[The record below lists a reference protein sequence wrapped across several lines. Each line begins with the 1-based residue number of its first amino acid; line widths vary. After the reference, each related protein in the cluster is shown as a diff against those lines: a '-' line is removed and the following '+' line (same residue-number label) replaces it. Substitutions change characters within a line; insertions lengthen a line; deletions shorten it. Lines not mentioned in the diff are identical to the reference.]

1 MQTEHHHSQQ
11 RKQNYFLVQKY
22 HEEKTRGEI
31 VIKRNQIDQYY
42 WKAYCFILTN
52 KHCLAEIKQIFKEH
66 NTDVYIEQ
74 ESRNPCL
81 HYKGMFPSEDV
92 TITWRN
98 GMTTILTR
106 YVMKSYAGYFLQ
118 CEANVM
124 QKVYCYLQK
133 SEEDLSKDVLINLIN
148 KSSVELSGLLA
159 KTIKCLCEV
168 EKKFGILKIYDTL
181 QQGFVKVYQ
190 FTTSKAECDLINC
203 FGVVEAFQSKFKNTH
218 LFLDEEDFIVY
229 CGGDAVDFDNAIKFF
244 VKQTWMDDI
253 PKTKC
258 NVSDSR
264 IFTLIREE
272 ETEMYL
278 VKEKLQLQRGNYI
291 WRFETNSNEIVV
303 YAESKDISSTV
314 AHIIEKSF
322 ETRMIDTK
330 HKVFTATEDWLKK
343 RGEMLQRYKGK
354 LMIDINEEENKIM
367 FLGTDDAMSS
377 IANFVTETFELL
389 NQQAKSPIVKTI
401 NIENRKFQHLQK
413 YKSGE
418 LEEIANDNNVE
429 IIHLQTR
436 FKSGYELKG
445 EEEKGVK
452 CVYEYIKTLESN
464 VDTQCHVVQSA
475 AVAHDLTVGNE
486 KRLEIEAEYKCCIK
500 FETQIDDSPSLSDF
514 KSESWL
520 LEQDCK
526 LTLILGSAIDVPSD
540 VMVECGTL
548 HTGKRLHCYFPIRL
562 NLVQRSRLAAIL
574 VIS

>member
-11 RKQNYFLVQKY
+11 RKQNYYLVQKY
-22 HEEKTRGEI
+22 HKENKGEI
-31 VIKRNQIDQYY
+31 VIKCNPIDQYY
-42 WKAYCFILTN
+42 WKAYYFILTN
-52 KHCLAEIKQIFKEH
+52 KNCLAEIKQIFKEH

-74 ESRNPCL
+74 ESRNLCL
-81 HYKGMFPSEDV
+81 HYKGMFPNKEV
-92 TITWRN
+92 AITWQN

-106 YVMKSYAGYFLQ
+106 YVLKRYAGYYLQ
-118 CEANVM
+118 CEANVV
-124 QKVYCYLQK
+124 QEVCCYLKK
-133 SEEDLSKDVLINLIN
+133 SEDLSKDILINLIN
-148 KSSVELSGLLA
+148 NSSIELSGLLA
-159 KTIKCLCEV
+159 KTAKCLCEV
-168 EKKFGILKIYDTL
+168 EKKFGILGIYDTL

-190 FTTSKAECDLINC
+190 LVTSKEECDLINC
-203 FGVVEAFQSKFKNTH
+203 FGVDEAFQSKFKKTH
-218 LFLDEEDFIVY
+218 LFFDEDDFIVY
-229 CGGDAVDFDNAIKFF
+229 FVGDAVDLQNATEFF
-244 VKQTWMDDI
+244 VKKTWMDDI

-278 VKEKLQLQRGNYI
+278 IREKLQLQRGNYI

-303 YAESKDISSTV
+303 YAESKEISSTV
-314 AHIIEKSF
+314 AHIIEQSF

-354 LMIDINEEENKIM
+354 LMIDINEEENKIL

-389 NQQAKSPIVKTI
+389 NQQNQQAKSPIRKTVEI
-401 NIENRKFQHLQK
+401 KNRKFQHLQK
-413 YKSGE
+413 YYSGE
-418 LEEIANDNNVE
+418 LEEIAHDNNVE
-429 IIHLQTR
+429 IIPLQTQ
-436 FKSGYELKG
+436 FKSGYQLQG

-452 CVYEYIKTLESN
+452 YVYEYIKTLESN

-475 AVAHDLTVGNE
+475 AVAHDLTVENG

-500 FETQIDDSPSLSDF
+500 FETQIDDL
-514 KSESWL
+514 KSESWQM
-520 LEQDCK
+520 EQDCK

-548 HTGKRLHCYFPIRL
+548 HTGKRLHCYFLILL

-574 VIS
+574 FIS